1 MNPDQEHSSDFL
13 PPLYRPPNEA
23 DSSDSQAFR
32 ALYIGSNEALRRQLD
47 GQICMAH
54 PNGGLVR
61 LVQDGFPIGL
71 CTVAEV
77 IRLDGTS
84 T

>member
-1 MNPDQEHSSDFL
+1 MNRDQEPSSDAL
-13 PPLYRPPNEA
+13 PPLYRPPTPEDNG
-23 DSSDSQAFR
+23 DSPAFR
-32 ALYIGSNEALRRQLD
+32 ALYIGSNEGLRRQLD
-47 GQICMAH
+47 GQICLAY

-61 LVQDGFPIGL
+61 LVQDGFPVGL

>member
-1 MNPDQEHSSDFL
+1 MNRDQEHSSDAL
-13 PPLYRPPNEA
+13 PPLYRPPTADNE
-23 DSSDSQAFR
+23 SDAPAFR
-32 ALYIGSNEALRRQLD
+32 ALYIGSNDSLRRQLD
-47 GQICMAH
+47 GQICTAY

-61 LVQDGFPIGL
+61 LVQDGFPVGL

-84 T
+84 L

>member
-1 MNPDQEHSSDFL
+1 MHRDQKPATDAL
-13 PPLYRPPNEA
+13 PPLYRPPKQDN
-23 DSSDSQAFR
+23 SSDAQAFR
-32 ALYIGSNEALRRQLD
+32 ALYIGTNAALRRQLD
-47 GQICMAH
+47 GQICTAY

-61 LVQDGFPIGL
+61 LVQDGFPVGL

-84 T
+84 L